1 MWRRRI
7 LRSAVVLGSA
17 SALMVACSSN
27 APVDIN
33 FGKEA
38 GTGFDA
44 PAREA
49 GTGGATGAGGSDGVG
64 GQGVGGAGGGGG
76 DDAGVDAAS
85 GGAGG
90 TASLI
95 HQYQHPNRPLRAGA
109 A

>member
-1 MWRRRI
+1 
-7 LRSAVVLGSA
+7 
-17 SALMVACSSN
+17 MVACSSN

-38 GTGFDA
+38 GTDFDA

-49 GTGGATGAGGSDGVG
+49 GTGGAPGAGGSDVTGAGGDTTGTGGV
-64 GQGVGGAGGGGG
+64 GGGGG

-85 GGAGG
+85 GGTGG